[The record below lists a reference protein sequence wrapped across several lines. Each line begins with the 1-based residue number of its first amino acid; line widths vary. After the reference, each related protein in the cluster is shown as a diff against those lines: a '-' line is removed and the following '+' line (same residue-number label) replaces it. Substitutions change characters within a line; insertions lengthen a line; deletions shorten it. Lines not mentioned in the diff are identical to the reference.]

1 MVVLYS
7 IILHQGN
14 SMPQRFCSNKEV
26 LFGLYSSVVL
36 LFILPVLLLD
46 YYHPVL
52 RSFYSSPRSPY
63 WKSRIWSFGPINTC
77 GPIINFMT
85 SGSAVL
91 LFPAVLLLDSSEYLI
106 SITASTTN
114 LNIQHKNTW
123 RVYLPDTDETKF
135 FETDT
140 RLRLLVAFIRDR
152 VRDWDP
158 WISWDSRLKPR
169 LYYIRFLC
177 QWRHQW

>member
-46 YYHPVL
+46 YYHPVPW
-52 RSFYSSPRSPY
+52 SFYSSPRSPY

-91 LFPAVLLLDSSEYLI
+91 LFPAVLLLESSEY
-106 SITASTTN
+106 SSTHVEILQQKIQRWN
-114 LNIQHKNTW
+114 LCYIFNSPCWRIQQ
-123 RVYLPDTDETKF
+123 EM
-135 FETDT
+135 
-140 RLRLLVAFIRDR
+140 
-152 VRDWDP
+152 
-158 WISWDSRLKPR
+158 
-169 LYYIRFLC
+169 
-177 QWRHQW
+177 